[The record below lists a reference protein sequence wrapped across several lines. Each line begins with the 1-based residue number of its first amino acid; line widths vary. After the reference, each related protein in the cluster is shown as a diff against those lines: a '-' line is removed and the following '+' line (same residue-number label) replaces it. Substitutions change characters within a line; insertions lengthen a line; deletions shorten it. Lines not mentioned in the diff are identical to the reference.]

1 MDFIFN
7 ENSFTP
13 DSDSSFSYN
22 DLYNL
27 AFKPLDK
34 GASVTE
40 KYLKSIADLFL
51 STLLESTG
59 FELERENVSV
69 SYDKSVLSNMA
80 SEVPFALG
88 SQYVNE
94 KWVKK
99 QLDQLLDI
107 YKKEISSF
115 SGGVDLYFNSKNGS
129 LDLPSRIYF
138 HLVLNPK
145 GSTPFA
151 FMATYTTIENGLVHH
166 YPLRYALSQYKDDL
180 EAFSLLLSPVSRL
193 SKSSALIKRLVES
206 GEIFHPL
213 NFTENEADIF
223 LHEANE
229 YEEAG
234 IVCRIPDFWKRRG
247 KSTSVSIIIKNQVS
261 VDLASILLI
270 QPSLIYEGVKVTQKD
285 VKELL
290 SKTEGLAFLKG
301 KWVDVDKKKLQA
313 LLDSASIFS
322 SDMPISDLVAYS
334 AGLKKGNVKITFPD
348 KNWLSSVLESVSS
361 SLTLPKKL
369 DATLRPY
376 QFDGYKYLY
385 GMNAIGFGI
394 CLADDMGLGKTVQVL
409 SLLEKLREEG
419 NIKKVLLVVPSSLLG
434 NWESEIVKFTPS
446 ITYTIYHGSNRE
458 LIDAFLTITTYGV
471 VAKDEL
477 LSAIKWDKII
487 LDEAQYIKN
496 SGTKASKSLRALN
509 RNQAMILTGTPI
521 ENNLG
526 NLWSLMDFINPG
538 FLGSKTEFSRI
549 AKEPTIENISKLRSA
564 ISPFILR
571 RLKSDKKIIS
581 DLPDKVENDMSVE
594 LSKAQ
599 IILYKKV
606 VNELEEMIDGKEESF
621 ETKGLVLNTILKLKQ
636 ICNHPDQYN
645 GLTTYKSSDSG
656 KFELLKELATT
667 IHENREKVLVFTQFK
682 ELIPALDDLLY
693 SVFETRGYTIDGS
706 VNSSKRTQIVKEFQ
720 SGKAPY
726 MVLSL
731 RAAGVGLNLTAA
743 RNVIHFDRWWNPAVE
758 NQATDRAYRIGQKE
772 KVMVYKFVTKDTI
785 EERINDMILSKQALA
800 DSLLSDLSSDI
811 FSKLSSKE
819 ILKAMKFTG
828 GKR

>member
-1 MDFIFN
+1 
-7 ENSFTP
+7 
-13 DSDSSFSYN
+13 
-22 DLYNL
+22 
-27 AFKPLDK
+27 
-34 GASVTE
+34 
-40 KYLKSIADLFL
+40 
-51 STLLESTG
+51 
-59 FELERENVSV
+59 
-69 SYDKSVLSNMA
+69 
-80 SEVPFALG
+80 
-88 SQYVNE
+88 
-94 KWVKK
+94 
-99 QLDQLLDI
+99 
-107 YKKEISSF
+107 
-115 SGGVDLYFNSKNGS
+115 
-129 LDLPSRIYF
+129 
-138 HLVLNPK
+138 
-145 GSTPFA
+145 
-151 FMATYTTIENGLVHH
+151 
-166 YPLRYALSQYKDDL
+166 
-180 EAFSLLLSPVSRL
+180 
-193 SKSSALIKRLVES
+193 
-206 GEIFHPL
+206 
-213 NFTENEADIF
+213 
-223 LHEANE
+223 
-229 YEEAG
+229 
-234 IVCRIPDFWKRRG
+234 
-247 KSTSVSIIIKNQVS
+247 
-261 VDLASILLI
+261 
-270 QPSLIYEGVKVTQKD
+270 
-285 VKELL
+285 
-290 SKTEGLAFLKG
+290 
-301 KWVDVDKKKLQA
+301 
-313 LLDSASIFS
+313 
-322 SDMPISDLVAYS
+322 
-334 AGLKKGNVKITFPD
+334 
-348 KNWLSSVLESVSS
+348 
-361 SLTLPKKL
+361 
-369 DATLRPY
+369 
-376 QFDGYKYLY
+376 
-385 GMNAIGFGI
+385 
-394 CLADDMGLGKTVQVL
+394 
-409 SLLEKLREEG
+409 
-419 NIKKVLLVVPSSLLG
+419 
-434 NWESEIVKFTPS
+434 
-446 ITYTIYHGSNRE
+446 
-458 LIDAFLTITTYGV
+458 
-471 VAKDEL
+471 
-477 LSAIKWDKII
+477 
-487 LDEAQYIKN
+487 
-496 SGTKASKSLRALN
+496 
-509 RNQAMILTGTPI
+509 MILTGTPI

-682 ELIPALDDLLY
+682 ELIPALDDLLF
-693 SVFETRGYTIDGS
+693 SVFETRGFTIDGS